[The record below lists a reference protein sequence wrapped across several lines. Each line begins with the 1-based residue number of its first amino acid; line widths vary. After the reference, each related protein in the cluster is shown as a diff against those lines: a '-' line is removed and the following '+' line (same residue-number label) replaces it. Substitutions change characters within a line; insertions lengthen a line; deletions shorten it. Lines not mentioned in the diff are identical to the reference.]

1 MKKSPDRISAE
12 VTSDKIKLVNDIDL
26 NSLFNLNYN
35 FDLLKGIIETLL
47 QNQGALQRQFDDLY
61 TSNDEKDKLIEK
73 MQDEINTLKETKTN
87 CSDFKNLENEVE
99 HIKDH
104 LKQDDKKIEECKYIL
119 LYKLLIIFYQFS
131 FKGNKRN
138 KKCIE

>member
-47 QNQGALQRQFDDLY
+47 QNQGALQRQFDDLF

-99 HIKDH
+99 HIKNH
-104 LKQDDKKIEECKYIL
+104 LKQGDKKIEECKYIL
-119 LYKLLIIFYQFS
+119 LYKFLIIFYQFS

>member
-26 NSLFNLNYN
+26 NSLFNLDYN

-47 QNQGALQRQFDDLY
+47 QNQGALQRQFDDLF

-104 LKQDDKKIEECKYIL
+104 LKQGDKKIEECKIYFYIN
-119 LYKLLIIFYQFS
+119 Y
-131 FKGNKRN
+131 
-138 KKCIE
+138 

>member
-35 FDLLKGIIETLL
+35 FDVLKGIIETLL

-104 LKQDDKKIEECKYIL
+104 LKKRKKKIEECKIYFYIN
-119 LYKLLIIFYQFS
+119 Y
-131 FKGNKRN
+131 
-138 KKCIE
+138 